1 MPDKKFNR
9 EQEKKERSI
18 FVVKKRIA
26 NLIGKLS
33 ELDDLKKETT
43 AELEIAL
50 QRNRELTAEIQS
62 ENKE

>member
-1 MPDKKFNR
+1 MLGEKFNR